1 MGDHNKY
8 SQTRNLYFHSFK
20 VQKRHSV
27 INLSSQS
34 YCGLFLKF
42 IHSIMGDHKN
52 VEVPP
57 FFVCP
62 ISLELMKDPVTLST
76 GITYDR
82 ESIEKWLYAKK
93 NNTCPVTK
101 QVLSDL
107 DLTPNHTLRR
117 LIQSWCTLNP
127 LSGVERVSTPRIPI
141 SKSEILKLLKDL
153 KYPNLQ
159 MKSLKRLKVI
169 VLENETNKRSM
180 EAVGAVDYLAHILS
194 DQKNVTSSSPAA
206 EDSDV
211 EGFELVTP
219 ADEALGILY
228 HMQLSQT
235 GLQGLFAKTGD
246 FVETLTSVMQRAA
259 NYESRTYAV
268 MLLKSMFEA
277 TSQNMQVTSSLKP
290 EFFMELVKIL
300 NDQISQK
307 ATIATL
313 KLLINV
319 CLWGR
324 NKIRAAEAAAVP
336 ALIDLLLDSSDK
348 RLSEMVLLALDLLC
362 QCAEGR
368 SELLKHGAGLAVVSK
383 KIFRISQLASDRA
396 VRILHSVAKFSGNTT
411 VVTEMLHL
419 GVAGKLCLVLQVD
432 CGSKMKEKAM
442 EILKM
447 HARVWN
453 NSSCIPSNL
462 LISYPS

>member
-1 MGDHNKY
+1 MGDLEN
-8 SQTRNLYFHSFK
+8 
-20 VQKRHSV
+20 
-27 INLSSQS
+27 
-34 YCGLFLKF
+34 
-42 IHSIMGDHKN
+42 D

-62 ISLELMKDPVTLST
+62 ISLEIMKDPVTLPT

-82 ESIEKWLYAKK
+82 DSIEKWLFAKK

-101 QVLSDL
+101 NVVLDA

-127 LSGVERVSTPRIPI
+127 LSGVERVPTPRLPI
-141 SKSEILKLLKDL
+141 TKPQILKLLKDL

-159 MKSLKRLKVI
+159 MKTLKRLKLI

-180 EAVGAVDYLAHILS
+180 EAVGAVDYLVNVIN
-194 DQKNVTSSSPAA
+194 DQNNLTSSSPAG
-206 EDSDV
+206 EYSDDDV
-211 EGFELVTP
+211 ERFGLATP
-219 ADEALGILY
+219 ADEALAVLY
-228 HMQLSQT
+228 HMHLSQN
-235 GLQGLFAKTGD
+235 GLQGLFAKGGD
-246 FVETLTSVMQRAA
+246 FVDTLTRVMQCATA
-259 NYESRTYAV
+259 NYESRTFAV
-268 MLLKSMFEA
+268 LLLKSMFDA
-277 TSQNMQVTSSLKP
+277 AQHMPVRTSSLKP
-290 EFFMELVKIL
+290 EFFTELVNIL
-300 NDQISQK
+300 VDQISQK
-307 ATIATL
+307 ATKATL

-324 NKIRAAEAAAVP
+324 NRIRAAEAAAVP
-336 ALIDLLLDSSDK
+336 ALIDILLDSTDK
-348 RLSEMVLLALDLLC
+348 RVSEMVLLALDLLC

-383 KIFRISQLASDRA
+383 RIFRISPVASDRA
-396 VRILHSVAKFSGNTT
+396 VRILHSVAKFSGNTS
-411 VVTEMLHL
+411 VVVEMLQL
-419 GVAGKLCLVLQVD
+419 GVVGKLCLVLQVD

-453 NSSCIPSNL
+453 NSPCIPHNL
-462 LISYPS
+462 ISSYPS